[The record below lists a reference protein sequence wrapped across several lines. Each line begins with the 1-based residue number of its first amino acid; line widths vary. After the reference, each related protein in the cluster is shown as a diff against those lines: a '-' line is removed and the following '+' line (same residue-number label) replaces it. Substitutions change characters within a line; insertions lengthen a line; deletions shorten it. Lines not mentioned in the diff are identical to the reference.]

1 MAARRPRLILK
12 KQRPANPP
20 PPPPPAGVG
29 SSDGARRVNTGG
41 QRRNVPIAAGT
52 VLQGRYRITSTLGM
66 GGMSTVYKA
75 LDLRFANVERAC
87 AVKEMFD
94 PGGDEVLRRQRTA
107 NFEREAGLLAVLAH
121 PLIPKVFD
129 YFSEGGNHY
138 LVQEFIP
145 GHNLETLLEQTPEG
159 FLESQLLDWGS
170 SICDVLSYLHA
181 QSPNPIIFR
190 DLKPSNIMAKEDRSL
205 MLIDFG
211 IARTFQHLERGTMIG
226 TEGYAPPEQYR
237 GVADPRTDIYALG
250 ATLHHLTT
258 RVDPRFETP
267 FTFNQRPLREY
278 NPHTSAAFEA
288 AILRA
293 TAYAPSDRF
302 ASAAEFKAELL
313 RCRRG
318 TRLIASALPVA
329 LPPERPTAAPPSS
342 ARLADPADTDPRARP
357 LPTRSNG
364 STERRARVLQTVES
378 LGSAPAP
385 IPGVLPTAAAA
396 PAAPRPQA
404 SIAERLA
411 WSVATGDEIRGGAT
425 IVNDLVLIGS
435 YDTRLY
441 ALDIRT
447 GASVWQF
454 TSGRG
459 ICSTPLVWRD
469 VAMVG
474 SEDGAVYGLSL
485 DSGRVK
491 WRYRTSMPVRSSP
504 RLVDDSGGVIIGS
517 DDSYVYKLD
526 AATGALLWRY
536 RTYGPVRSSAVIANG
551 LAIIGSDDGFI
562 YALALDSGRQVWRY
576 AASKPIL
583 ASPAL
588 IGGIIVC
595 GSLDGSVY
603 GLGATQGEFRWRFD
617 TGGPV
622 VATAA
627 GNGTIAYL
635 GSSSGRFYA
644 LDVTTGERVWE
655 APHGGRITSS
665 ATVIGDLVYYGALD
679 GSVYCLD
686 CANGSVVWS
695 YVCGR
700 PLPAS
705 PVLAQGLLLIGS
717 TDGKI
722 YALATGEE

>member
-1 MAARRPRLILK
+1 
-12 KQRPANPP
+12 
-20 PPPPPAGVG
+20 
-29 SSDGARRVNTGG
+29 
-41 QRRNVPIAAGT
+41 VPIVAGT

-94 PGGDEVLRRQRTA
+94 PGGDEALRRQRTA

-159 FLESQLLDWGS
+159 FLESQLIDWAVA
-170 SICDVLSYLHA
+170 ICDVLSYLHG

-237 GVADPRTDIYALG
+237 GVADARTDIYALG
-250 ATLHHLTT
+250 ATLHHLAT

-267 FTFNQRPLREY
+267 FTFNQRPPRSL
-278 NPHTSAAFEA
+278 NSSLSAAFEA
-288 AILRA
+288 VILRA

-302 ASAAEFKAELL
+302 PTAAEFKAELL

-318 TRLIASALPVA
+318 TRLFATPMPTTPPPAPVVVPPPDRAGGLSDRLPASTSDGDGRV
-329 LPPERPTAAPPSS
+329 
-342 ARLADPADTDPRARP
+342 RP
-357 LPTRSNG
+357 LPTRADGAKS
-364 STERRARVLQTVES
+364 RRAQVLQTVEALTLAQS
-378 LGSAPAP
+378 EASSAPAQER
-385 IPGVLPTAAAA
+385 A
-396 PAAPRPQA
+396 PARPQVPV
-404 SIAERLA
+404 AERLL
-411 WSVATGDEIRGGAT
+411 WSVVTGDEIRGGGTVA
-425 IVNDLVLIGS
+425 NDLFLVGS

-441 ALDIRT
+441 ALDLRT
-447 GASVWQF
+447 GAPVWQF
-454 TSGRG
+454 ASGRG

-469 VAMVG
+469 VVIVG
-474 SEDGAVYGLSL
+474 SEDGAVYGLAL
-485 DSGRVK
+485 DNGRVK
-491 WRYRTSMPVRSSP
+491 WRYRTNMPVRSSA
-504 RLVDDSGGVIIGS
+504 RLVDEAGGILIGS
-517 DDSYVYKLD
+517 DDSFVYKLD
-526 AATGALLWRY
+526 AASGALLWRY
-536 RTYGPVRSSAVIANG
+536 RAYGPVRSSAVLHGG

-562 YALALDSGRQVWRY
+562 YALAPDSGRQVWRY

-583 ASPAL
+583 ASPTV
-588 IGGIIVC
+588 IGGVVVC

-603 GLGATQGEFRWRFD
+603 GLGATQGEFRWRFE

-622 VATAA
+622 IATAT
-627 GNGTIAYL
+627 GDNGVAYV
-635 GSSSGRFYA
+635 GSSAGRFYA
-644 LDVTTGERVWE
+644 LDVASGERVWE
-655 APHGGRITSS
+655 VPHGGRITSS
-665 ATVIGDLVYYGALD
+665 AAMTADYLYYGGLD

-686 CANGSVVWS
+686 RANGAVAWS
-695 YVCGR
+695 HVCGK
-700 PLPAS
+700 PIPAS
-705 PVLAQGLLLIGS
+705 PALGGNMVVIGC
-717 TDGKI
+717 TDNKI
-722 YALATGEE
+722 YALANGEEV